1 MNQAQKTLRL
11 CGEDLSASQRSHICA
26 FFRTSDE
33 RYRVLMP
40 FIREGME
47 QGDKALHIVNP
58 SLRTD
63 HTQRI
68 SEGGIDA
75 VRAEVEGQLE
85 VIGWYDGPL
94 HGGRFNLR
102 EWIASLPV
110 VLGNGRT
117 QGFPLTRL
125 IADMEWLLKD
135 RDATHR
141 ALEFECRVNLA
152 LPKDGD
158 VAICAYDLDKFG
170 GAMVVDA
177 LRTHPMVLISG
188 MVQHNPFYVPPEE
201 LLNELNA
208 REPPNIGSSA
218 TA

>member
-1 MNQAQKTLRL
+1 M
-11 CGEDLSASQRSHICA
+11 
-26 FFRTSDE
+26 
-33 RYRVLMP
+33 LMP

-75 VRAEVEGQLE
+75 GRAEVDGQLE
-85 VIGWYDGPL
+85 IIGWYDGPL
-94 HGGRFNLR
+94 RGGRFNLS
-102 EWIASLPV
+102 EWVASLPE

-135 RDATHR
+135 PEANHR
-141 ALEFECRVNLA
+141 ALEFECRVNNA

-170 GAMVVDA
+170 AAMVVDA

-188 MVQHNPFYVPPEE
+188 IVQHNPFYVPPEE
-201 LLNELNA
+201 LLKELDA
-208 REPPNIGSSA
+208 REPPDIGSPA